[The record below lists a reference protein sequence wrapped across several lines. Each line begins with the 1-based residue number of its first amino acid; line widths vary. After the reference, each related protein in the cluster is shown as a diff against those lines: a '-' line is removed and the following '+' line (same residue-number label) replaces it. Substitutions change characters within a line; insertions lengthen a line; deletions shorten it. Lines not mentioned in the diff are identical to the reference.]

1 MADDVVITVFGSS
14 KPKEGDEGYAV
25 ARELG
30 RAIAE
35 QGWTLCNGGYGG
47 TMAASARGALEAGG
61 RTIGVSCAAFGRDGV
76 NRWIQDEV
84 VTGDL
89 NARLGKLIEF
99 GRGYVVLPGST
110 GTLLE
115 LASVWELTNKRFF
128 GGKLIVLL
136 GSYWQP
142 VLDAV
147 AQESSEPL
155 ACLTHAATV
164 DDAVRVLRDSIAP

>member
-1 MADDVVITVFGSS
+1 MPDNTVITVFGSS
-14 KPKEGDEGYAV
+14 KPREGDEGYAI
-25 ARELG
+25 AHDLG

-47 TMAASARGALEAGG
+47 TMEAGARGAVEAGG
-61 RTIGVSCAAFGRDGV
+61 KTIGVSCAAFGRDGV
-76 NRWIQDEV
+76 NRWVQDEI

-89 NARLGKLIEF
+89 NERLDKLIQL
-99 GRGYVVLPGST
+99 GQGYVVLPGST

-115 LASVWELTNKRFF
+115 LAAVWELTNKRFF
-128 GGKLIVLL
+128 RGKLIVLL
-136 GSYWQP
+136 GDYWQP

-155 ACLTHAATV
+155 ACITHAATP
-164 DDAVRVLRDSIAP
+164 DDAVRSLRDSMAI